1 MITKE
6 HATET
11 LQMEFGKVSY
21 SIPDVHYLGLS
32 TTAISADTGI
42 GFTEPTDPA
51 YARVALNN
59 VASTWT
65 VNAAGEVVNVS
76 AIEFPAFAANATAK
90 ITHWFIS
97 SSQTDGKALYYGA
110 LATEYPIVQGGKIVV
125 AAGGLQLCRT
135 NPS

>member
-11 LQMEFGKVSY
+11 LQMEFGKGSY

-42 GFTEPTDPA
+42 GFTEPTDTA

-59 VASTWT
+59 AASTWT

-76 AIEFPAFAANATAK
+76 SIEFRTFAATATA
-90 ITHWFIS
+90 
-97 SSQTDGKALYYGA
+97 
-110 LATEYPIVQGGKIVV
+110 
-125 AAGGLQLCRT
+125 
-135 NPS
+135 